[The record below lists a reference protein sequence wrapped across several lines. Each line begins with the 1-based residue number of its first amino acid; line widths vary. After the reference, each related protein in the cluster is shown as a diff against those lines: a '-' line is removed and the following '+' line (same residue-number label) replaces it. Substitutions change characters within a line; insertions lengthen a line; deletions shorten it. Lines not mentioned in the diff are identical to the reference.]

1 MNQRSHPYRPT
12 VRKAFACAVI
22 PLVILTTAGKC
33 SGLVGC
39 ARVVGIVGHIVVDHN
54 TKRPEPSEPATPEAP
69 NP

>member
-1 MNQRSHPYRPT
+1 MNQRSRPRRPI
-12 VRKAFACAVI
+12 VRKAVACAVI

-54 TKRPEPSEPATPEAP
+54 TKQPEPSEPATPDLR